1 MSDKQSQQPS
11 GDVLA
16 HSLSRRT
23 LLRAALATSAATALA
38 ACAQPVAPAGQ
49 AGAASTAAETRGTL
63 RLAHI
68 LEWGGKEVL
77 DPASPNRFFPPIELL
92 YNRLVRLN
100 NSGVPEPDLALSWE
114 ADPSAQTWTF
124 TLREGVHFHDGKP
137 LTSKDVVYTLQH
149 VVDPELGSPG
159 ASVLEIVDVTALE
172 APDDQ
177 TVVIK
182 LKQPHADFPLLL
194 LHYSCYVIPEGSA
207 ETIATTGIGTGPFK
221 LQSLNPE
228 GKTVVVANDDYWE
241 GKPGL
246 AAIEMVSI
254 PDGEAR
260 TAALLADQIDYGGV
274 SFGSAALVERN
285 ANLELQSIGSGNW
298 LPLVMNVNNPPF
310 DDPKVR
316 MAMKLVVNREE
327 MLQTV
332 LNGYGALAWDHPV
345 WPGDQYH
352 LAIDRQQDIEQAK
365 ALLAEAGYPDGID
378 VVLHTTPNPDQ
389 MVPLAVTYKEQA
401 AAAGIRVEIQQDPSD
416 SYWNDVWMK
425 VDFCTSFW
433 GERQADQVLNEVFRS
448 GASWNESFWN
458 NAEFDQLLDDARNEL
473 NFEARKALY
482 QQAQQLLADD
492 GGSIIPIFYNNLRAR
507 HLRVQ
512 GIVESERFFLWHKIS
527 IQA

>member
-1 MSDKQSQQPS
+1 MTDRNQQPHALL
-11 GDVLA
+11 DTP
-16 HSLSRRT
+16 LSRRT
-23 LLRAALATSAATALA
+23 LLRTALATGAVTALA
-38 ACAQPVAPAGQ
+38 ACAQPVAPAAPAVAPA
-49 AGAASTAAETRGTL
+49 AGATRGTL

-92 YNRLVRLN
+92 YNRLVRLS
-100 NSGVPEPDLALSWE
+100 NSGVPEPDLALSWS
-114 ADPSAQTWTF
+114 ADASAQEWTF
-124 TLREGVHFHDGKP
+124 KLREGVKFHDGKP
-137 LTSKDVVYTLQH
+137 LTASDVVYTLKH

-159 ASVLEIVDVTALE
+159 ASVLEIVDVEGLD

-177 TVVIK
+177 TVVIP

-194 LHYSCYVIPEGSA
+194 LHYSCYVTPEGSA
-207 ETIATTGIGTGPFK
+207 DTIATTGIGTGPFK
-221 LQSLNPE
+221 LQELNPE
-228 GKTVVVANDDYWE
+228 GKTVVVANDEYWE
-241 GKPGL
+241 GVPGL

-274 SFGSAALVERN
+274 SFGSAELVKRN

-298 LPLVMNVNNPPF
+298 LPLVMDVRKPPF

-316 MAMKLVVNREE
+316 MAMKLVVDRQE
-327 MLQTV
+327 MVQTV
-332 LNGYGALAWDHPV
+332 LNGYGAPAWDHPV

-352 LAIDRQQDIEQAK
+352 LALDRKQDIEQAK
-365 ALLAEAGYPDGID
+365 TLLAEAGYPDGLD

-401 AAAGIRVEIQQDPSD
+401 AKAGIRVEIQQDPSD

-433 GERQADQVLNEVFRS
+433 GERQADQVLNEVFRG
-448 GASWNESFWN
+448 GANWNESFWDN
-458 NAEFDQLLDDARNEL
+458 PEFARLLDEARREL
-473 NFEARKALY
+473 DFEKRKALY

-512 GIVESERFFLWHKIS
+512 GIVESERFFLWHKVS
-527 IQA
+527 IQG